1 MVNQEIGTIMSS
13 DAGSGPEGHSQGPN
27 EPFSQE
33 VQHTHVSARVPEK
46 VGRGVFSTG
55 VMILQGSHEFV
66 LDFALRMAA
75 PHQIVARVV
84 LPQSLVP
91 SLIAA
96 LRDNLA
102 GYQAR
107 FGPPPA
113 LPVPPNPPPP
123 APIEEIYSQLKLP
136 EDLMSGVYANAVM
149 IAHTPA
155 EFAFDFITN
164 FYPRSAVSCRV
175 YLSAPQVPG
184 FLNTLTRS
192 WQQFQQK
199 QGGGQPPPPPPEQ
212 GPQGR

>member
-1 MVNQEIGTIMSS
+1 MSS
-13 DAGSGPEGHSQGPN
+13 EAGSNPEDQPKGPN

-91 SLIAA
+91 SLITA
-96 LRDNLA
+96 LRENLA
-102 GYQAR
+102 GYQSR

-113 LPVPPNPPPP
+113 LPTPPNPPPP

-136 EDLMSGVYANAVM
+136 EELMSGVYANAVM

-184 FLNTLTRS
+184 LLNTLTRS

-199 QGGGQPPPPPPEQ
+199 QSGQQPPPPAPASE
-212 GPQGR
+212 

>member
-1 MVNQEIGTIMSS
+1 MNS
-13 DAGSGPEGHSQGPN
+13 DAGSGSEDPDKGSP

-33 VQHTHVSARVPEK
+33 VQHSHVSARVPEK

-55 VMILQGSHEFV
+55 VMILQGQHEFV
-66 LDFALRMAA
+66 LDFALRMAQ

-84 LPQSLVP
+84 LPH
-91 SLIAA
+91 SLIPAFLAA

-102 GYQAR
+102 GYQSK

-113 LPVPPNPPPP
+113 LPTPPNPPPP
-123 APIEEIYSQLKLP
+123 PPIDEIYSQLKLP
-136 EDLMSGVYANAVM
+136 EELMSGVYANAVM

-164 FYPRSAVSCRV
+164 FYPKSAVSCRV
-175 YLSAPQVPG
+175 YFSAPQVPG
-184 FLNTLTRS
+184 LFQTLSRS

-199 QGGGQPPPPPPEQ
+199 HGGQPPQPPEK
-212 GPQGR
+212 PS